1 MKINCILPN
10 VKVLNVEKKTSQDGS
25 INWTEIVLFSE
36 SNCNTV
42 TCDNKLADS
51 LKVGGSYDLIL
62 NIDEKPKAY
71 RNGSGAYLEHKF
83 KITGLISK

>member
-10 VKVLNVEKKTSQDGS
+10 TKLLNVEKKCSQDGQ
-25 INWTEIVLFSE
+25 INWTEIVLFNE

-42 TCDNKLADS
+42 TCDSKVAET
-51 LKVGGSYDLIL
+51 LKVGQSYDFVL

-83 KITGLISK
+83 KVTGILNK